1 MAQPSGVHPA
11 RGPPAEPVYD
21 ARTRWWEPERPA
33 GGSGSLSADQV
44 RRWREDGFFVL
55 RNVVDSET
63 VAELR
68 GVVKNIL
75 LTPDPEA
82 AGALVD
88 HEPEQPAETRSFEGR
103 MARYRKHNA
112 PGTTFF
118 PLMWHEC
125 IAGAWCD
132 VAAEMAPHLGGG
144 DNGDVLVKFNSSFV
158 KQPNGGAATPWH
170 QDNGLWRD
178 GNTDCFSI
186 WMALEAATQAGYE
199 RSADFNDW
207 PRSQEGV
214 GRFQLQ
220 TRRGRRSKH
229 AKILLVL

>member
-1 MAQPSGVHPA
+1 MTILT
-11 RGPPAEPVYD
+11 AEHL
-21 ARTRWWEPERPA
+21 RQWH
-33 GGSGSLSADQV
+33 
-44 RRWREDGFFVL
+44 EDGFFIL
-55 RNVVDSET
+55 RDVVDRDT

-88 HEPEQPAETRSFEGR
+88 REPKQPVDQRSPAGR

-125 IAGAWCD
+125 IAGAWVD
-132 VAAEMAPHLGGG
+132 IAAEMAPHLGGG
-144 DNGDVLVKFNSSFV
+144 DSGDVLVKFNSSFV

-170 QDNGLWRD
+170 QSVESASSPIPRLVDHQLFDAIVTVHAETMGCGETVIRTASRFGWR
-178 GNTDCFSI
+178 
-186 WMALEAATQAGYE
+186 WTQ
-199 RSADFNDW
+199 
-207 PRSQEGV
+207 PR
-214 GRFQLQ
+214 
-220 TRRGRRSKH
+220 RRMDACS
-229 AKILLVL
+229 L